1 MINLLKMKKASD
13 FRKEKILLS
22 YSKLLFL
29 SSIKIFGI
37 LLIIIALIYV
47 LNVFSNSFFDAI
59 LSLVGIAQ
67 LSIIF
72 IIYHFIRKKIY
83 AKL

>member
-1 MINLLKMKKASD
+1 MVKLFRMKKTSD

-22 YSKLLFL
+22 YSKLLFI
-29 SSIKIFGI
+29 SSLKILGI
-37 LLIIIALIYV
+37 LLIIMSLIYV
-47 LNVFSNSFFDAI
+47 LNFFSNSFFEKI
-59 LSLVGIAQ
+59 LSLIGLTQ